1 MRSRTAPA
9 GTLVIIDEASM
20 LDLASAHGLLRRLPH
35 GARLLLIG
43 DERQLPPVGIGLLF
57 HRFVQDDTVTATLAS
72 VRRQASDSDIPAV
85 AAKIRRREVPVLL
98 PYGGERQGVRLLEA
112 VGRETIGEKVVTA
125 RADLGGGPD
134 VMVVT
139 PVNDGP
145 CGVIGLNR
153 RLHDDYVEKHELQE
167 LCGPLGDLFSAG
179 EPVVHRRNDY
189 HRGLFNGSVGS
200 VKRIDRSQ
208 RSLIAVFDNEEHS
221 FEGDELVDSRWA
233 MP

>member
-85 AAKIRRREVPVLL
+85 AAKIRRR
-98 PYGGERQGVRLLEA
+98 
-112 VGRETIGEKVVTA
+112 
-125 RADLGGGPD
+125 
-134 VMVVT
+134 
-139 PVNDGP
+139 
-145 CGVIGLNR
+145 
-153 RLHDDYVEKHELQE
+153 
-167 LCGPLGDLFSAG
+167 
-179 EPVVHRRNDY
+179 
-189 HRGLFNGSVGS
+189 
-200 VKRIDRSQ
+200 
-208 RSLIAVFDNEEHS
+208 
-221 FEGDELVDSRWA
+221 
-233 MP
+233 